1 MVAAP
6 YDTYSDRVYT
16 GYLPLN
22 TKSYRPWQPFLWPP
36 DNDVEHAEVVRACE
50 YQRDSEDRRGQR
62 LGWGRSVTL
71 YQRCEV

>member
-1 MVAAP
+1 MVATL
-6 YDTYSDRVYT
+6 YDRWYDMVYT

-22 TKSYRPWQPFLWPP
+22 MMPYHPWQQFLWHPH
-36 DNDVEHAEVVRACE
+36 NNVEHAEVVRAYE

-71 YQRCEV
+71 YQ